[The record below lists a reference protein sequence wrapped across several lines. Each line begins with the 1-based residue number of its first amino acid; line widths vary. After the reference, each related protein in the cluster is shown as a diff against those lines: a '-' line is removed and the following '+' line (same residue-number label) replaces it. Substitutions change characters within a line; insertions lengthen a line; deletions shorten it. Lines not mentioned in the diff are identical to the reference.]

1 MSAFAGIV
9 RGDAA
14 AVGDQYSRTYAGR
27 SAAKVFGAATL
38 FVEGDAARVLQVRDP
53 AGRIWK
59 VVSDGRLD
67 DRDRLATGLSQP
79 VSASDEE
86 LLAAAF
92 AQWGPDCP
100 WHITGTYAFMA
111 WDAAADVLIL
121 ARDPVGGCPIFYHKD
136 KDGTG
141 IAFATEL
148 VALLGLP
155 TISARLRPE
164 MLAGILGRVPG
175 LTGTGSFYRDVDLL
189 PAGHLLRLER
199 GVMSVHRW
207 WRPPP
212 VRVREQ
218 PAVDLRHLLT
228 AAVEERLRGGRQC
241 AVLLSGGLDSSAIAC
256 LAARRLRREGRRL
269 LAISSVLPDGW
280 TGPETDER
288 RHIEAVRAQED
299 NIDIHWVRESPQ
311 PQPFSALSRTF
322 ELLNCPPYSTV
333 THMEAALSAAGQE
346 HGADLVLSG
355 FAGDFFASSRPNN
368 FPLALACEGD
378 WQAAWRELAAMRRNG
393 AKWTDMARRELLGPL
408 LQTSLQRIRVP
419 SIVGRS
425 LRPLLTRR
433 RRLFGQDIPI
443 VATVRRQMAFL
454 LEPGRIELTVN
465 GATQVSAKAFGQ
477 TLVFPMLDRRVLE
490 FMLSLPGR
498 QMRQDGVPRYLFR
511 QAMAGILPETIRQR
525 PDKGPAFDPLIAARL
540 AAARSELMAWA
551 AATAGHRCWDM
562 VDREDF
568 LAALSQISPTNREG
582 WRQSMFT
589 SVLQGGTI
597 AHFIQWHSE
606 RWPDQEPGTL

>member
-1 MSAFAGIV
+1 M

-14 AVGDQYSRTYAGR
+14 PVSDHYSRIYAGHN
-27 SAAKVFGAATL
+27 AAKTVGAAAL
-38 FVEGDAARVLQVRDP
+38 FVEGAAARMLQVRDP
-53 AGRIWK
+53 AGRIWHI
-59 VVSDGRLD
+59 VSDGRLD
-67 DRDRLATGLSQP
+67 DRDRLATGLCQP
-79 VSASDEE
+79 ETASDEE

-92 AQWGPDCP
+92 AQWGPAFP
-100 WHITGTYAFMA
+100 WHITGSYAFMA
-111 WDAAADVLIL
+111 WDAAADILIL
-121 ARDPVGGCPIFYHKD
+121 ARDPVGGYPIFYHKD

-141 IAFATEL
+141 IAFATDL
-148 VALLGLP
+148 AALLVGKP
-155 TISARLRPE
+155 GRARLRPE
-164 MLAGILGRVPG
+164 MLAGILGRAPG
-175 LTGTGSFYRDVDLL
+175 LTGIGSFYRDVDLL
-189 PAGHLLRLER
+189 PAGHLLRLDS

-218 PAVDLRHLLT
+218 PAAELRHLLT

-256 LAARRLRREGRRL
+256 LAARRLRQDGRRL

-288 RHIEAVRAQED
+288 HHIEAVRAQED
-299 NIDIHWVRESPQ
+299 NIDIHWVRENPQ
-311 PQPFSALSRTF
+311 TQPFGALSRTF
-322 ELLNCPPYSTV
+322 ELLNCPPYSAV
-333 THMEAALSAAGQE
+333 THMEAALSAAGQQ
-346 HGADLVLSG
+346 HGADRVLSG
-355 FAGDFFASSRPNN
+355 FGGDFFASSRPNT

-393 AKWTDMARRELLGPL
+393 ASWTALARRELLGPL
-408 LQTSLQRIRVP
+408 AQTGRQRVQVP
-419 SIVGRS
+419 SIVGPS
-425 LRPLLTRR
+425 LRPFLTRR
-433 RRLFGQDIPI
+433 RRLFGQGIPI
-443 VATVRRQMAFL
+443 IATARRQMAFL
-454 LEPGRIELTVN
+454 LEPSRIELTVN
-465 GATQVSAKAFGQ
+465 GATQVSAKAFSQ
-477 TLVFPMLDRRVLE
+477 TLVFPMLDRRLLE

-498 QMRQDGVPRYLFR
+498 QMRQDGIPRSLFR

-551 AATAGHRCWDM
+551 TATAGHRCWEM

-568 LAALSQISPTNREG
+568 LAELSKISPTNREG
-582 WRQSMFT
+582 WRQGMFA
-589 SVLQGGTI
+589 SVLLGGMI

-606 RWPDQEPGTL
+606 RWPDQEPGTP